1 MEKESKH
8 LGKIYLGLII
18 AVISLI
24 GIPFTILYPIALN
37 PIQLILCVVF
47 IVGIIILTKGLIEN
61 EYEKTYWLPFLSA
74 GVLTIISIFTP
85 ESYNQL
91 VHEQAHLEDVS
102 WLWDLKFGPY
112 FQLTEV
118 FFLVLV
124 LIAAGGIIFISVK
137 SITQFDNIIKYTRVL
152 KTMGNFLIVSSIFLF
167 VGKIF
172 YPATYFPLTA
182 NTAGFALVGP
192 FFMGLLTKYELRIFR
207 KNLEF
212 PQDEH
217 QKQRKKGAYARTI
230 AGGYI
235 IIILSVLNGY
245 VGEILFTTMPADIVN
260 LILSYNQPVA
270 IITASL
276 AFISVFCALLY
287 PRSGLILLLVTGIIV
302 LISALLISLLYS
314 PMRWFYSLIGLL
326 YFLIGFLIATDTN
339 KTRKLIK
346 LAKNQ

>member
-1 MEKESKH
+1 MEKESKN
-8 LGKIYLGLII
+8 LGKIYLGFII

-24 GIPFTILYPIALN
+24 GIPFTILYPFAYN
-37 PIQLILCVVF
+37 PIQLMLCVVF
-47 IVGIIILTKGLIEN
+47 VISMIILTKGLIEN
-61 EYEKTYWLPFLSA
+61 KYEKAYWLPFLSA
-74 GVLTIISIFTP
+74 GVLTIISLFTP
-85 ESYNQL
+85 ESYNRL
-91 VHEQAHLEDVS
+91 VHESPYLTEVS
-102 WLWDLKFGPY
+102 WLWDLKFLSY
-112 FQLTEV
+112 FQLTEI
-118 FFLVLV
+118 FYLILVLV
-124 LIAAGGIIFISVK
+124 ASGILIFISVK
-137 SITQFDNIIKYTRVL
+137 SITQFDNFIKYTRVL
-152 KTMGNFLIVSSIFLF
+152 KTMANFLIVSSVFLF
-167 VGKIF
+167 VGKIL
-172 YPATYFPLTA
+172 YSHTYFALFAVTP
-182 NTAGFALVGP
+182 GFALVGP
-192 FFMGLLTKYELRIFR
+192 FFMGLLIKSELRILR

-212 PQDEH
+212 PQDEY
-217 QKQRKKGAYARTI
+217 QKQRKKGAYGSTI

-302 LISALLISLLYS
+302 FISALLISLLYS